1 MSSVKNT
8 FLNMSENYFK
18 IDEEPSIST
27 INDGPSIVE
36 SLVTN
41 KDALIAVFEVMFGSG
56 GSVG

>member
-1 MSSVKNT
+1 
-8 FLNMSENYFK
+8 MSENYFK